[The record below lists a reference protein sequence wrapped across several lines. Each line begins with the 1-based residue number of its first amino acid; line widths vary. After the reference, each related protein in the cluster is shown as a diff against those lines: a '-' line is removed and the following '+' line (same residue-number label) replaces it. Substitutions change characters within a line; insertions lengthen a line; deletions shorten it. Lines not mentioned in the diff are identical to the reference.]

1 MKALPLLAGAALALA
16 AAGCETE
23 RSAASAPRAPHRAV
37 TRNYSEATMFLGA
50 NGQVVTVQSTRAKA
64 RAAEAA
70 AYWRG
75 DGVPGAPSITV
86 DLGAQKAYFYKGG
99 QLVGE
104 TPICSGNAQNPTPVG
119 SFRVIQKDRD
129 HRSNLYGAF
138 ADEAGNIVV
147 ENVDVYRDKAPPGLH
162 FVGAKMPYYLRFS
175 GGSGLHSGYLPGFPD
190 SHGCVRLPDEMARAF
205 FESSSNG
212 TPIRVVN

>member
-1 MKALPLLAGAALALA
+1 MNLLRLTGCIALVALAT
-16 AAGCETE
+16 GCATTT
-23 RSAASAPRAPHRAV
+23 SSSTHRNF

-64 RAAEAA
+64 RAAEAE

-75 DGVPGAPSITV
+75 DGVSGSPSITV
-86 DLGAQKAYFYKGG
+86 DIAAQKAYFYKGG

-119 SFRVIQKDRD
+119 SFSVIQKDRD

-147 ENVDVYRDKAPPGLH
+147 ENVDVYRDKAPAGLH

-190 SHGCVRLPDEMARAF
+190 SHGCVRLPDEMARVY
-205 FESSSNG
+205 FENARNG
-212 TPIRVVN
+212 TPVRVVN